1 MLGYLLSI
9 LLVLSV
15 SSTFV
20 IDYVL
25 ADDDPFVAGFDKKQ
39 YFFGDSISISGD
51 ILELGMPI
59 IALSIYDPNEKII
72 SANNLEISNQ
82 TFSKTISL
90 DSSSYEKPGTYKA
103 KLEYGSYS
111 KEYFF
116 NIENSE
122 ISTTPSQ
129 KDEIPLSEVLLLST
143 NKKQYTG
150 GDIIWISG
158 QVSSLDSSDVLIG
171 VYDPFGMPTG
181 FYFANVDS
189 DLGFSSNFF
198 VKSGVNFRIDG
209 TYSIKAHY
217 GESERISFFDYYENL
232 PSPID
237 NQTNE
242 NNSVEEQ
249 PTPVE
254 EQPTPVE
261 EQPTPVEEQPTPVEE
276 QPTPVEEQPTPVEEQ
291 PTPVEEQP
299 TPVEEQPTPVEE
311 QPTPVE
317 EQPTPVEEQPT
328 PVEEQPTPVEE
339 QPTPKLVG
347 GLSEDNVEKQSNSE
361 IIDSKMLAVENNIEF
376 SIKKQTHLTV
386 EDLEL
391 GKMLN
396 QINLEC
402 DSSKF
407 VDTISYYDGMGPALY
422 RLCQFEESLDFFNDS
437 LTEDPNN
444 IEILVNKGST
454 LGKLGYFPEAII
466 YYDQAIKIDPNF
478 LPAKNNKANI
488 FATLQKYDEAIS
500 LYREVLKQNPN
511 YVTAKSNLAIAESL
525 VLELQK
531 NNISDAPLES
541 EILVTYKEKDL
552 PEQSILS
559 NPKKSSTNFLDDVGS
574 AFSSLRSLFNF
585 LN

>member
-1 MLGYLLSI
+1 MLGYLLSM

-20 IDYVL
+20 IDYVF
-25 ADDDPFVAGFDKKQ
+25 ADDDSFVVDFDKKQ

-51 ILELGMPI
+51 ILELAMPI
-59 IALSIYDPNEKII
+59 IALSIYDPDEKII

-90 DSSSYEKPGTYKA
+90 DSQSYEKSGTYKA
-103 KLEYGSYS
+103 KLEYGSFS

-122 ISTTPSQ
+122 ISTNPPQNDDIPPS
-129 KDEIPLSEVLLLST
+129 EILILST

-158 QVSSLDSSDVLIG
+158 QVSSLDASDVLIG
-171 VYDPFGMPTG
+171 VYDPFGMPAG

-189 DLGFSSNFF
+189 NLEFSSNFF

-217 GESERISFFDYYENL
+217 GESEKISFFDYSENL
-232 PSPID
+232 PPSTD
-237 NQTNE
+237 NQINE
-242 NNSVEEQ
+242 NNSIEEQQ

-254 EQPTPVE
+254 EQ
-261 EQPTPVEEQPTPVEE
+261 QPTPVEEQ
-276 QPTPVEEQPTPVEEQ
+276 QPTPVEEQQ
-291 PTPVEEQP
+291 PTPVEEQ
-299 TPVEEQPTPVEE
+299 QPTPVEE
-311 QPTPVE
+311 Q
-317 EQPTPVEEQPT
+317 QPTPVEEQ
-328 PVEEQPTPVEE
+328 QPTPVEE
-339 QPTPKLVG
+339 QQPTPVEEQQPTPVEEQQPTPVEEQQPTPVEEQQPTPKLVG
-347 GLSEDNVEKQSNSE
+347 SLSQDNGEKQSSSE
-361 IIDSKMLAVENNIEF
+361 IIDSEILVIENNIEF
-376 SIKKQTHLTV
+376 PIKKQAHLTV

-402 DSSKF
+402 DSSTF

-444 IEILVNKGST
+444 VEILVNKGST

-531 NNISDAPLES
+531 NNISDTPLKS
-541 EILVTYKEKDL
+541 EILVTDKEKDL
-552 PEQSILS
+552 PEQSLLS
-559 NPKKSSTNFLDDVGS
+559 NPKKLSTNFLDDVGS
-574 AFSSLRSLFNF
+574 AFSSLRSFFNF

>member
-1 MLGYLLSI
+1 MLGSLLSI

-15 SSTFV
+15 SSMFV
-20 IDYVL
+20 VDYVF
-25 ADDDPFVAGFDKKQ
+25 ADNPFVTGFDKKQ

-59 IALSIYDPNEKII
+59 IALSIYDPDEKII

-90 DSSSYEKPGTYKA
+90 NSSSYEKPGTYKA

-116 NIENSE
+116 NIENPR
-122 ISTTPSQ
+122 ISTNPSQ
-129 KDEIPLSEVLLLST
+129 NDEIPLSEVLLLST

-150 GDIIWISG
+150 GDIIWING

-181 FYFANVDS
+181 FYFADVDS
-189 DLGFSSNFF
+189 DLEFSSNFS
-198 VKSGVNFRIDG
+198 VKSGVNFRFDG

-217 GESERISFFDYYENL
+217 GESERILFFDYYENL

-237 NQTNE
+237 NQANE
-242 NNSVEEQ
+242 NNSTEEP

-254 EQPTPVE
+254 EPPTPVE
-261 EQPTPVEEQPTPVEE
+261 EPPTPVEEPPTPVEE
-276 QPTPVEEQPTPVEEQ
+276 PPTPVEEPPTPVEEP
-291 PTPVEEQP
+291 PTPVEEPP
-299 TPVEEQPTPVEE
+299 TPVEEPPTPVEE
-311 QPTPVE
+311 PPTPVE
-317 EQPTPVEEQPT
+317 EPPTPVEEPPT
-328 PVEEQPTPVEE
+328 PVEEP
-339 QPTPKLVG
+339 PTPKLIG
-347 GLSEDNVEKQSNSE
+347 SISESNVEKQSSSE
-361 IIDSKMLAVENNIEF
+361 IIDSKMLTENNIAF

-444 IEILVNKGST
+444 VEIIVNKGST

-511 YVTAKSNLAIAESL
+511 YVTAKSNLAVAELL
-525 VLELQK
+525 VSELQK
-531 NNISDAPLES
+531 NNISDTSLKL
-541 EILVTYKEKDL
+541 EILATDKEKYL
-552 PEQSILS
+552 SEQSILS
-559 NPKKSSTNFLDDVGS
+559 NPKKQSTNFLDDVGS
-574 AFSSLRSLFNF
+574 AFSSLRSFFNF